1 MWSLGQRG
9 NENSIR
15 VMVKEF
21 HGKIR
26 VHIRHYFK
34 TKDEDRW
41 YPTKKGVALSLEEW
55 DKFNE
60 KLATIDSEVRRLRS
74 QNEQVAPVPPT
85 GVKIDLQSAFGGSH
99 E

>member
-1 MWSLGQRG
+1 MWTLGQRG

-26 VHIRHYFK
+26 VYISYFK
-34 TKDEDRW
+34 TKAEDRW
-41 YPTKKGVALSLEEW
+41 YPTKNGVALSLEEW

-74 QNEQVAPVPPT
+74 QNEQVTPVPPT
-85 GVKIDLQSAFGGSH
+85 GVKRDLQSAFGGSH